1 MYYTKEQGKTQK
13 ENSFCLERGSRLCQ
27 KTEVVVVSDLVMT
40 AAVSYY

>member
-27 KTEVVVVSDLVMT
+27 KTEVVDADAALDLEMT
-40 AAVSYY
+40 AFG